1 MLSQHKREESE
12 ERVQRGPVVSTG
24 VVWDDLVARWP
35 MRLAVKNEKQHVHG
49 ERGEGITGRE
59 HVECRE
65 S

>member
-1 MLSQHKREESE
+1 M
-12 ERVQRGPVVSTG
+12 
-24 VVWDDLVARWP
+24 ARWP